1 MSFYSWIRLVSGAK
15 LAPQGRLRKAQ
26 GASPGNKHSNN
37 GSPEGAMQLVPV
49 PKRFL
54 MTSSYLELRPN
65 SLRRP
70 FRAFRNPN
78 FEPRARALG
87 LSGWPPPGSLV
98 SRQKLTKPSHIL
110 FHDEDTKIH
119 PKNFANFRKLGASLC
134 LRVFVIESLRSIF
147 WSYDESGICHLPGSD
162 GPFSTRSHCARTGA
176 EESRDPGQRR
186 EAGRRRDPHHERA
199 GPEVLLFLPQ
209 DRREET
215 DVAHLLPA
223 YYARRMAADDQA
235 DGQPEQTADR
245 TGGRARRFEIPL
257 QQSRARSRRGSTGR
271 IRSGKADDR
280 LQILRQRHG
289 TSLQQVPLDGPRHTP
304 TPHQGRM
311 GAAGRHAQGLLSAL
325 GLPGLPPPGPAQA
338 RAWTGRAPAGQ
349 PAPAGKSCR
358 PSLERFPAQDRG

>member
-1 MSFYSWIRLVSGAK
+1 M
-15 LAPQGRLRKAQ
+15 
-26 GASPGNKHSNN
+26 
-37 GSPEGAMQLVPV
+37 
-49 PKRFL
+49 
-54 MTSSYLELRPN
+54 
-65 SLRRP
+65 
-70 FRAFRNPN
+70 
-78 FEPRARALG
+78 
-87 LSGWPPPGSLV
+87 
-98 SRQKLTKPSHIL
+98 
-110 FHDEDTKIH
+110 
-119 PKNFANFRKLGASLC
+119 
-134 LRVFVIESLRSIF
+134 IESLRSIF

-162 GPFSTRSHCARTGA
+162 GPLSTRSHCARTGA

-186 EAGRRRDPHHERA
+186 EARRRRDPHHERA

-257 QQSRARSRRGSTGR
+257 QQPRARSRRGSTGR
-271 IRSGKADDR
+271 LRSGKADDR

-311 GAAGRHAQGLLSAL
+311 GAAGRHAPGLLSAL
-325 GLPGLPPPGPAQA
+325 GFPGFPPPRPAPD
-338 RAWTGRAPAGQ
+338 RAWTGRASAGQ
-349 PAPAGKSCR
+349 PAPDGKSCR
-358 PSLERFPAQDRG
+358 PSLERFPAQDRGVVRLVGKHAPAPASRTLGAFGIPVGQGARLRTGGDFSRCRRRGRVRHRNPLHLRAVRAAGGTRRKGPGLHRVSVARAFRGRRQ